1 MATGGAAPMTWYSST
16 AHQLSGG
23 KEAGSAQAAR
33 ARITLELNAN
43 LVPVLRELAH
53 GLGIST
59 ASAADVLLVYALERW
74 AKEELEFDGYLAHPL
89 CLWLGVSSSFGACL
103 E

>member
-1 MATGGAAPMTWYSST
+1 
-16 AHQLSGG
+16 
-23 KEAGSAQAAR
+23 
-33 ARITLELNAN
+33 
-43 LVPVLRELAH
+43 VLRELAH

-89 CLWLGVSSSFGACL
+89 CLWLGVSGSYGACL